1 MISPMTKYSFILLNG
16 EQEGLLEK
24 LQEIGLVDIT
34 RSVKPVD
41 GPSGELLRG
50 VEQRKELVQSLG
62 KIFFPEELKAEPVEG
77 DLVYATA
84 AALDTLEELGERM
97 KALEKEAA
105 TSPMVKGSTTESPLC
120 STKSGNSASPIAT
133 G

>member
-41 GPSGELLRG
+41 GPSGELLRA

-62 KIFFPEELKAEPVEG
+62 KIVFPETLQPAPVEG
-77 DLVYATA
+77 DLTYATA
-84 AALDTLEELGERM
+84 AALDTLEQLGR
-97 KALEKEAA
+97 KTDA
-105 TSPMVKGSTTESPLC
+105 
-120 STKSGNSASPIAT
+120 
-133 G
+133 